1 MGDFLLDLRP
11 PEARTLARTAADLRF
26 SKHLHTSV
34 EDRPAFGLVLTHSG
48 LPSLWATYQDAS
60 GSLFAV
66 AGMAAFDDREW
77 MDASRVPGPGGLAA
91 KILAQ
96 SYARHGRK
104 ALEQI
109 SGNCAVLAFDATTS
123 QLHLVA
129 DCGGAFPT
137 FECETSQGWV
147 FGSHPDVVASTAGEQ
162 DRLNED
168 SLAEFL
174 LSSTVTPPFT
184 YYQRVRSL
192 ANGTSLTF
200 DLRSRSLSRRQYF
213 KFEYRG
219 DNATSEHSL
228 AEELAA
234 AFRRSVQRRTQ
245 SRLGPTAVALSGGL
259 DSRALLACIENSEH
273 VFSFCLFN
281 EINFESRTAESIAS
295 SLNIRFLPYRREF
308 EYYGDNAAQ
317 GVRISGGMGTFANNH
332 FLGALDRLREEGM
345 QNLLTGC
352 YCDYLFKG
360 LPLNRR
366 SHWLTGREE
375 LAPFQHEFYFSH
387 QLPGRPVP
395 PSIRDRWE
403 SRVPLDFQRQ
413 ESPATT
419 FQVEARR
426 TFPLCYEGDNQ
437 QRVVPQ
443 RLTGWYLPVAERE
456 ILDLYCR
463 IPYQL
468 KLNRSLFLRTVR
480 NLSPAALLKIP
491 DANTGARVGASRL
504 EAWFASNRQR
514 LRRKLR
520 RTKSSIA
527 TEESW
532 PNWRYYVAHSQ
543 KLADLWKRPNP
554 QAFDLFSRVVGSENV
569 HTDVKAY
576 EGNRLFLFVSL
587 LSLKLWFENRV
598 R

>member
-11 PEARTLARTAADLRF
+11 PEARSLSRAATHLRF

-48 LPSLWATYQDAS
+48 APSLWAPYQDAS
-60 GSLFAV
+60 GSLFAI
-66 AGMAAFDDREW
+66 AGMAAFDDQEW
-77 MDASRVPGPGGLAA
+77 TAASRVPGPGGLAA
-91 KILAQ
+91 KILSQ
-96 SYARHGRK
+96 SYAREGRK
-104 ALEQI
+104 ALEQV
-109 SGNCAVLAFDATTS
+109 SGNCAVLAFDATTA

-137 FECETSQGWV
+137 FECETHHGWV

-162 DRLNED
+162 DRLDED

-184 YYQRVRSL
+184 YYLRVRSL
-192 ANGTSLTF
+192 GNATALTY
-200 DLRSRSLSRRQYF
+200 DLRSRSIARRQYF
-213 KFEYRG
+213 TFEFRG
-219 DNATSEHSL
+219 DAATSETSL
-228 AEELAA
+228 AEELSA
-234 AFRRSVQRRTQ
+234 AFRRSVRRRTQ
-245 SRLGPTAVALSGGL
+245 PRLGPTAVALSGGL
-259 DSRALLACIENSEH
+259 DSRALLACIDNKES

-281 EINFESRTAESIAS
+281 EVNLESRTAESIAR
-295 SLNIRFLPYRREF
+295 SLDIRFLPYRREF
-308 EYYGDNAAQ
+308 EYYGDHAAQ

-332 FLGALDRLREEGM
+332 FLGAMDRLREEGM

-360 LPLNRR
+360 LPLNRQA
-366 SHWLTGREE
+366 HWLTGREE
-375 LAPFQHEFYFSH
+375 LAPFRHEFYFSH

-395 PSIRDRWE
+395 AAIRNRWE
-403 SRVPLDFQRQ
+403 SRVPADFQRQ
-413 ESPATT
+413 ESPASA

-437 QRVVPQ
+437 QRVIPQ

-456 ILDLYCR
+456 ILELYCR
-463 IPYQL
+463 IPYQF
-468 KLNRSLFLRTVR
+468 KLNRSLFLRAVR
-480 NLSPAALLKIP
+480 NLAPAGLLRIP
-491 DANTGARVGASRL
+491 DANTGARVGASRI

-520 RTKSSIA
+520 RTRRSIA

-543 KLADLWKRPNP
+543 RLAELWSQPNP
-554 QAFDLFSRVVGSENV
+554 QAFDLFRRVLGSENV
-569 HTDVKAY
+569 ASDVKAY